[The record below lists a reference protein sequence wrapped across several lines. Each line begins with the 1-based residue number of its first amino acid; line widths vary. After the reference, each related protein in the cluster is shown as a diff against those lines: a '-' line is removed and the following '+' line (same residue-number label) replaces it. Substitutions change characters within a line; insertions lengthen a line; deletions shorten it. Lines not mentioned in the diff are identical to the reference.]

1 MGDVPP
7 QGSGGLDRRIEAWIE
22 HAAGR
27 GDWGHLPLEEGFN
40 ALALELFA
48 YQYERNRS
56 YRRYCN
62 RRGAEPGRLARW
74 SEIPPVPIDA
84 FKELTL
90 SSEPPGAAAAVFTTS
105 GSTDPARRG
114 RNYHPHLRLYDA
126 SLRHNFAR
134 HFLPDRERIRLFV
147 LNARPEELPNSSL
160 AYFLG
165 RLLDF
170 HGSPGSGFFVR
181 EGRLDLDGL
190 TAALLEAEGAG
201 EPVGLLGASFA
212 YVHLLDALEEADL
225 SFRLPKGSRVLD
237 TGGFKGRSREV
248 TAEALRAL
256 FEERLGVPDPFC
268 VNYYGMTEIS
278 TQYYDHGLRSHL
290 MGEPTGPR
298 HKTVPPWARISVVD
312 PETGEPLPAG
322 ERGLI
327 VHRDLAN
334 RGSCLAVLA
343 EDVGYLLPSVSTPES
358 EPPSF
363 VLLGRAKGAEAR
375 GCSIALDEL
384 LAADRGREP

>member
-1 MGDVPP
+1 MVGDAPP

-27 GDWGHLPLEEGFN
+27 GDWGHLSLEEGFN

-74 SEIPPVPIDA
+74 SEITPVPIDA

-90 SSEPPGAAAAVFTTS
+90 SCEPPREAAAVFMTS

-134 HFLPDRERIRLFV
+134 HFLPDRERIRLLV
-147 LNARPEELPNSSL
+147 LNVRPEEQPNSSL

-165 RLLDF
+165 RLVDF

-190 TAALLEAEGAG
+190 VAALREAEGGG
-201 EPVGLLGASFA
+201 EAVGLLGASFA
-212 YVHLLDALEEADL
+212 YVHLLDALEEAGL
-225 SFRLPKGSRVLD
+225 SFGLPEGSRVLD

-248 TAEALRAL
+248 TAEALRPCSESVWGSPTPSA
-256 FEERLGVPDPFC
+256 
-268 VNYYGMTEIS
+268 S
-278 TQYYDHGLRSHL
+278 T
-290 MGEPTGPR
+290 T
-298 HKTVPPWARISVVD
+298 TA
-312 PETGEPLPAG
+312 
-322 ERGLI
+322 
-327 VHRDLAN
+327 
-334 RGSCLAVLA
+334 
-343 EDVGYLLPSVSTPES
+343 
-358 EPPSF
+358 
-363 VLLGRAKGAEAR
+363 
-375 GCSIALDEL
+375 
-384 LAADRGREP
+384 

>member
-1 MGDVPP
+1 MSDVSL

-27 GDWGHLPLEEGFN
+27 DDWGHVPLEEDFN

-48 YQYERNRS
+48 YQYERNRP
-56 YRRYCN
+56 YRRYCS
-62 RRGAEPGRLARW
+62 RRGAEPGRLAHW

-90 SSEPPGAAAAVFTTS
+90 SCEPPGEAAAVFMTS
-105 GSTDPARRG
+105 GSTDPTRRG

-134 HFLPDRERIRLFV
+134 HFLPNRKRIRLLV
-147 LNARPEELPNSSL
+147 LNARSEELPNSSL

-165 RLLDF
+165 RLVDF
-170 HGSPGSGFFVR
+170 HGAPGSGFFVR
-181 EGRLDLDGL
+181 DGRLDLEGL
-190 TAALLEAEGAG
+190 LAVLREAEVDG
-201 EPVGLLGASFA
+201 EPIGLLGASFA

-225 SFRLPKGSRVLD
+225 SFGLSEGSRVLD

-248 TAEALRAL
+248 SAETLRAL
-256 FEERLGVPDPFC
+256 FGERLGVPDPFC

-290 MGEPTGPR
+290 IGEPAGPR

-312 PETGEPLPAG
+312 PETREPLAAG

-327 VHRDLAN
+327 VHHDLAN
-334 RGSCLAVLA
+334 RGSCLAVLT
-343 EDVGYLLPSVSTPES
+343 EDVGYLLPPGSIPES
-358 EPPSF
+358 EPPGF
-363 VLLGRAKGAEAR
+363 VLLGRAKGTEAR
-375 GCSIALDEL
+375 GCSVALDEL
-384 LAADRGREP
+384 LAADRGPGV

>member
-1 MGDVPP
+1 
-7 QGSGGLDRRIEAWIE
+7 LDRRIEAWIE

-27 GDWGHLPLEEGFN
+27 DDWGHVSLEEDFN

-56 YRRYCN
+56 YRRYCS
-62 RRGAEPGRLARW
+62 RRGAEPGRLTRW

-90 SSEPPGAAAAVFTTS
+90 SCEPPGEAAAVFMTS

-134 HFLPDRERIRLFV
+134 HFLPDRERLRLLV

-165 RLLDF
+165 RLVDF
-170 HGSPGSGFFVR
+170 YGAPGSGFFVR
-181 EGRLDLDGL
+181 EGRLELEGL
-190 TAALLEAEGAG
+190 LAALREAEDAG

-212 YVHLLDALEEADL
+212 YVHLLDALEEAGL
-225 SFRLPKGSRVLD
+225 SFGLPEGSRVLD

-248 TAEALRAL
+248 SAETLRAL
-256 FEERLGVPDPFC
+256 FGERLSVPDPFC

-278 TQYYDHGLRSHL
+278 IQYYDHGLRSHL
-290 MGEPTGPR
+290 AGGLVEPR
-298 HKTVPPWARISVVD
+298 HKAVPPWARISVID
-312 PETGEPLPAG
+312 PETREPLSPG

-327 VHRDLAN
+327 VHHDLAN
-334 RGSCLAVLA
+334 RGSCLAVLT
-343 EDVGYLLPSVSTPES
+343 EDVGYLLPPGSIPES
-358 EPPSF
+358 EPPGF
-363 VLLGRAKGAEAR
+363 VLLGRAKGTEAR
-375 GCSIALDEL
+375 GCSVALDEL
-384 LAADRGREP
+384 LAADRGPGV